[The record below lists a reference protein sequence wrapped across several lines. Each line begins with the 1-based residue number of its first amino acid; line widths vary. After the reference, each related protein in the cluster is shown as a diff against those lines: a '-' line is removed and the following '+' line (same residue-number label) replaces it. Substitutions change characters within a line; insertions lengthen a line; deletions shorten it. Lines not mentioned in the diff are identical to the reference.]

1 MIFSFLSLVKHGWP
15 QSEKGTHHGH
25 AAKVHS
31 INSNK
36 RNFAESSATYPTVL
50 VSITTLPAQKSLGT
64 LLTIGRRHTRN
75 DGVHLHQGFHI
86 YGTDNSLEKGY
97 SGYERVLKEDE
108 QNPMKST
115 SNISETPS
123 GELRVVVV
131 TPENDQSRNARV
143 ALLRATSMKAI
154 YPPEGSV
161 MFDEI

>member
-1 MIFSFLSLVKHGWP
+1 MQPRCTVSIRTRETLLNQVPLIRQFSFPLRP
-15 QSEKGTHHGH
+15 
-25 AAKVHS
+25 
-31 INSNK
+31 
-36 RNFAESSATYPTVL
+36 YPPRRAL
-50 VSITTLPAQKSLGT
+50 ALCF
-64 LLTIGRRHTRN
+64 TIGRRHTRN

-123 GELRVVVV
+123 GELMVVV